1 MHTLLEDLNWRYAT
15 KKYDPSRKISQ
26 DNLDILLEAV
36 RLSPSSYGLLPYKV
50 LLIESSEVRERLK
63 PYSWNQSQ
71 ITDASHLLVF
81 CSFKEIT
88 DTYIDQYTEL
98 IEDTRSLEKG
108 QLQGF
113 SNFVKVKIKEK
124 SITEQ
129 AEWNARQTYIAL
141 GMLLQSSASLR
152 IDATPMEG
160 FEPEKYNEILG
171 LNDKNLNAT
180 LVCAL
185 GYRSEEDANQHLKKV
200 RKPMSEFL
208 EIV

>member
-1 MHTLLEDLNWRYAT
+1 MLNLLEDLNWRYAT
-15 KKYDPSRKISQ
+15 KKYDPTKKISH
-26 DNLDILLEAV
+26 DDLYILLEAV

-50 LLIESSEVRERLK
+50 LLIESAEIREKLK

-81 CSFKEIT
+81 CSFKEMK
-88 DTYIDQYTEL
+88 DEYIDQHTEL
-98 IEDTRSLEKG
+98 MENTRSLEKG
-108 QLQGF
+108 QLEGF
-113 SNFVKVKIKEK
+113 SNFVKVRVKEK

-141 GMLLQSSASLR
+141 GILLQSCAALR

-171 LNDKNLNAT
+171 LNERNLNAT

-185 GYRSEEDANQHLKKV
+185 GYRSEEDANQKLKKV
-200 RKPMSEFL
+200 RKPINEFL
-208 EIV
+208 EII

>member
-15 KKYDPSRKISQ
+15 KKYDPTKKISQ
-26 DNLDILLEAV
+26 DDLDILLEAV
-36 RLSPSSYGLLPYKV
+36 RLSPSSYGLLPFKV
-50 LLIESSEVRERLK
+50 LLIESAEIREKLK
-63 PYSWNQSQ
+63 PHSWNQSQ
-71 ITDASHLLVF
+71 ITDASHLLAF
-81 CSFKEIT
+81 CSFSEMSE
-88 DTYIDQYTEL
+88 DYIDQHTEL
-98 IEDTRSLEKG
+98 IENTRSLEKG

-113 SNFVKVKIKEK
+113 SNFVKVKVKEK

-141 GMLLQSSASLR
+141 GILMQSCAALK

-171 LNDKNLNAT
+171 LNERNLNAT
-180 LVCAL
+180 LVCAI
-185 GYRSEEDANQHLKKV
+185 GYRSEEDSNQHLKKV

>member
-1 MHTLLEDLNWRYAT
+1 MQTIIEDLNWRYAT
-15 KKYDPSRKISQ
+15 KKYDTTKKIPQ
-26 DNLDILLEAV
+26 DQIDILIEAL
-36 RLSPSSYGLLPYKV
+36 RLSPSSFGLLPFKI
-50 LLIESSEVRERLK
+50 LMIESAEIREKLK

-81 CSFKEIT
+81 CSLREMT
-88 DTYIDQYTEL
+88 DVYIDQHTEL
-98 IEDTRSLEKG
+98 VEMTRSLEKG

-113 SNFVKVKIKEK
+113 ANFVKGKVNEK
-124 SITEQ
+124 SKVDQ
-129 AEWNARQTYIAL
+129 YEWNARQSYIAL
-141 GMLLQSSASLR
+141 GILMQSCAALR

-171 LNDKNLNAT
+171 LNDKNLDAT

-185 GYRSEEDANQHLKKV
+185 GYRSEEDSNQHLKKV

>member
-1 MHTLLEDLNWRYAT
+1 MQTIIEDLNWRYAT
-15 KKYDPSRKISQ
+15 KKYDTTKKIPQ
-26 DNLDILLEAV
+26 DQIDILIEAL
-36 RLSPSSYGLLPYKV
+36 RLSPSSFGLLPFKI
-50 LLIESSEVRERLK
+50 LMIESAEIREKLK

-81 CSFKEIT
+81 CSLREMT
-88 DTYIDQYTEL
+88 DVYIDQHTEL
-98 IEDTRSLEKG
+98 VEMTRSLEKG

-113 SNFVKVKIKEK
+113 ANFVKGKVNEK
-124 SITEQ
+124 SKVDQ
-129 AEWNARQTYIAL
+129 YEWNARQSYIAL
-141 GMLLQSSASLR
+141 GILMQSCAALR

-171 LNDKNLNAT
+171 LNDKNLDAT

-185 GYRSEEDANQHLKKV
+185 GYRSEEDTNQHLKKV
-200 RKPMSEFL
+200 RKPMTDFL

>member
-1 MHTLLEDLNWRYAT
+1 MQTIIEDLNWRYAT
-15 KKYDPSRKISQ
+15 KKYDTTKKIPQ
-26 DNLDILLEAV
+26 NRIDILMEAL
-36 RLSPSSYGLLPYKV
+36 RLSPSSYGLLPFKI
-50 LLIESSEVRERLK
+50 LMIESKEIREKLK

-81 CSFKEIT
+81 CSFKEMT
-88 DTYIDQYTEL
+88 DDYINQHTEL
-98 IEDTRSLEKG
+98 VEMSRSLEKG

-113 SNFVKVKIKEK
+113 ANFVKVKVKEK
-124 SITEQ
+124 TITEQ
-129 AEWNARQTYIAL
+129 NEWNARQSYIAL
-141 GMLLQSSASLR
+141 GILMQSCASLR

-160 FEPEKYNEILG
+160 FEPEKYDEILG
-171 LNDKNLNAT
+171 LNERNLNAT

>member
-15 KKYDPSRKISQ
+15 KKYDTTKKIPQ
-26 DNLDILLEAV
+26 DQIDILIEAL
-36 RLSPSSYGLLPYKV
+36 RLSPSSYGLLPFKI
-50 LLIESSEVRERLK
+50 LMIESTEIREKLK
-63 PYSWNQSQ
+63 PHSWNQSQ

-81 CSFKEIT
+81 CSLKEMT
-88 DTYIDQYTEL
+88 DVYIDQHTEL
-98 IEDTRSLEKG
+98 VEMTRSLEKG

-113 SNFVKVKIKEK
+113 ANFIKGKVNEK
-124 SITEQ
+124 STVDQ
-129 AEWNARQTYIAL
+129 SEWNARQSYIAL
-141 GMLLQSSASLR
+141 GILMQSCANLR

-160 FEPEKYNEILG
+160 FEHEKYNEILG
-171 LNDKNLNAT
+171 LNDKNLDAT

-185 GYRSEEDANQHLKKV
+185 GYRSEEDTNQHLKKV